1 MHLTQYLMGIAIQLS
16 SLFTLLNKWTK
27 RTHSFWES
35 TVTTDYLMSILPR
48 GFFTKGDLD
57 WPVAETIPEQTA
69 GIWGT
74 VSMGLKKDSFT
85 MGLPKNC
92 CI

>member
-1 MHLTQYLMGIAIQLS
+1 M
-16 SLFTLLNKWTK
+16 NKENTFILRVYCDNGLVNVYSTK
-27 RTHSFWES
+27 G
-35 TVTTDYLMSILPR
+35 V
-48 GFFTKGDLD
+48 FFTKGDLD
-57 WPVAETIPEQTA
+57 GPVAETIPEQTA